1 MSVCV
6 SVCVS
11 VQFVKFIC
19 LKFTK
24 PIRAQFETNWPIRG
38 QYYHPFAVTKN
49 LLRNACY
56 YIYFVSY
63 LSGKPG
69 SWLPSG
75 LMWVVV
81 FPPMRYVPWSESGV
95 HEKCPFLPTSR
106 VRCSSQVPVSGLHCR
121 QLCFS
126 VLLGP
131 APAISNPVK
140 KWIKV
145 LRNIWKK
152 KFELI
157 DTTSTEQMVV

>member
-1 MSVCV
+1 MS
-6 SVCVS
+6 
-11 VQFVKFIC
+11 II
-19 LKFTK
+19 K
-24 PIRAQFETNWPIRG
+24 PWSNVRPFQSSPAHINSPSYPRLDPIDS
-38 QYYHPFAVTKN
+38 KSS
-49 LLRNACY
+49 

-95 HEKCPFLPTSR
+95 HETCPSLPTSR

-140 KWIKV
+140 KWMKI
-145 LRNIWKK
+145 LRNIWNK